1 MRISQLSEKTGVSAR
16 SLRYYEQQ
24 GLISAV
30 RRPNGYRDYDDEAVT
45 TVLMIR
51 SLIDRGCPTEL
62 IRSLLPSNTTADLD
76 RAVGQS
82 VIECVTSVRDEVA
95 EKVTHLSRTRDSLT
109 HFLEQTHSLE
119 APSLVAQ

>member
-1 MRISQLSEKTGVSAR
+1 MSEKTGVSAR